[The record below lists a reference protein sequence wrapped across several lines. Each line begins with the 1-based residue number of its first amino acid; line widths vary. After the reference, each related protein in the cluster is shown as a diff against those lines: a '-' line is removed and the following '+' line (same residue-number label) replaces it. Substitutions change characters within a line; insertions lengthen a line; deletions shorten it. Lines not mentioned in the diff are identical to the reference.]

1 MTLWTSILSAGRP
14 DAAWMAANA
23 PSPFCVG
30 PHISQRSGVQRT
42 VAFIGSMQTWFWN
55 G

>member
-1 MTLWTSILSAGRP
+1 MTLCTSTVSAGRP
-14 DAAWMAANA
+14 GAARIAANA

-42 VAFIGSMQTWFWN
+42 VAFIGSLLAWFWN